1 MSTRHPL
8 GIETGLWRR
17 AFGVL
22 LLVSCGGGDGPTE
35 PPPTVV
41 TVTVLNGL
49 RVPVSLTA
57 ASTAF
62 GTVGSG
68 GSTVLTLP
76 PRTTSLQWA
85 AGSDQYGDGSPIPDD
100 LTGASLSI
108 AQNLGTLDIT
118 NVVNGVPYIRPV
130 IASDVADTISF
141 AVAQPSLATPKCIG
155 FMYGTA
161 IIGYPWGYHRLEAGT
176 TIRVH
181 RGIGCHGAYLFWTYD
196 QLLGFQARSGHIGL
210 RVSTLP

>member
-1 MSTRHPL
+1 MTVHPPR
-8 GIETGLWRR
+8 GLALSAWS
-17 AFGVL
+17 GVL
-22 LLVSCGGGDGPTE
+22 GALLLASCSGGDGPTE

-57 ASTAF
+57 ASTAY
-62 GTVGSG
+62 GTVSSG

-76 PRTTSLQWA
+76 PRTATLQWT

-100 LTGASLSI
+100 LTGESLSI
-108 AQNLGTLDIT
+108 SQNLGTLDIT

-130 IASDVADTISF
+130 IASDVPDTVSF
-141 AVAQPSLATPKCIG
+141 AVAQPSLVTPKCIG

-161 IIGYPWGYHRLEAGT
+161 LIGYPWGYHRLENGT

-181 RGIGCHGAYLFWTYD
+181 RGLGCQGPFLFWTYN

-210 RVSTLP
+210 RVSSLP